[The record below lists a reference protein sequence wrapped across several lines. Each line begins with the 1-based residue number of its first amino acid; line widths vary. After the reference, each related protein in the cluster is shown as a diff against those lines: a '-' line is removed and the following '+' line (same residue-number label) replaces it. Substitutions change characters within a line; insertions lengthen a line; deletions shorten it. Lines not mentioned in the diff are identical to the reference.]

1 VLAEESWR
9 DVLMRLRTLHP
20 KAGNLSGKGVPID
33 PYATDIGMIHR
44 VLKMKTHLRGVAQLQ
59 ADKHELLLA
68 AKLSPQSNK
77 KDPLLDTD
85 MHSLNIYASNLKTNI
100 TTPPKPS
107 VTVSNTQESTDQTAL
122 EKRK

>member
-1 VLAEESWR
+1 M
-9 DVLMRLRTLHP
+9 LMRLRTLHP